1 MTKNELFDITKR
13 RKVDPHNTH
22 KMSVR
27 CPAPTDTPFFDAM
40 EAALKLHPTCRKAIR
55 VNWPSSILK
64 RVVCHLLPDMYRYRP
79 TYDQNIWILWQ
90 FAVRSGRYPWAVQDH
105 EAIFTDRYRDGKK
118 REAMTPMQY
127 MVTVRQRTYEE
138 ALEVCYIRCRCSA
151 RLNDKYL
158 AEALRLRGVCRSAP
172 PSRRFDDS
180 DPKSLETREVVRAR
194 NKRTKALDLL
204 VKTVQQLSERNR
216 ERYNAL

>member
-1 MTKNELFDITKR
+1 MAAL
-13 RKVDPHNTH
+13 
-22 KMSVR
+22 

-40 EAALKLHPTCRKAIR
+40 YSALKLHPTCREAIR

-64 RVVCHLLPDMYRYRP
+64 RVVRHLLPDMYRYRP

-90 FAVRSGRYPWAVQDH
+90 FAVRSGWYPWAVQDH

-127 MVTVRQRTYEE
+127 MYTVRQRTYKE
-138 ALEVCYIRCRCSA
+138 ALEVCYIRCRCSP

-158 AEALRLRGVCRSAP
+158 AEALRLRKVYHELCRGAP
-172 PSRRFDDS
+172 PSRRFDEAEL
-180 DPKSLETREVVRAR
+180 PETPERIRAR
-194 NKRTKALDLL
+194 KERNKVLDLL

-216 ERYNAL
+216 ERYNAVY

>member
-1 MTKNELFDITKR
+1 
-13 RKVDPHNTH
+13 
-22 KMSVR
+22 MSVR

-40 EAALKLHPTCRKAIR
+40 EAALKLHPKCREAIR

-64 RVVCHLLPDMYRYRP
+64 RVVRHLLPDMYRYRP

-127 MVTVRQRTYEE
+127 MGTVRQRTYKE
-138 ALEVCYIRCRCSA
+138 ALEVCYIRCRCST

-158 AEALRLRGVCRSAP
+158 AEALRLRKVYRELCRSAP

>member
-1 MTKNELFDITKR
+1 MAAL
-13 RKVDPHNTH
+13 
-22 KMSVR
+22 

-40 EAALKLHPTCRKAIR
+40 HSALKLHPTCRKAIR

-64 RVVCHLLPDMYRYRP
+64 RVVRHLLPDMYRYRP
-79 TYDQNIWILWQ
+79 TYDQNIWVLWQ

-105 EAIFTDRYRDGKK
+105 EAIFTDRYRDGKR

-127 MVTVRQRTYEE
+127 MGTVRQRTYEE
-138 ALEVCYIRCRCSA
+138 AWEICYIRARCSV

-158 AEALRLRGVCRSAP
+158 AEALRLRKVYHELCRRAP

-180 DPKSLETREVVRAR
+180 DPKPLETPEVVRAR
-194 NKRTKALDLL
+194 KERTKALDIL
-204 VKTVQQLSERNR
+204 VKTVQQLSDRNR
-216 ERYNAL
+216 ERYNKVY

>member
-1 MTKNELFDITKR
+1 MAAL
-13 RKVDPHNTH
+13 
-22 KMSVR
+22 

-40 EAALKLHPTCRKAIR
+40 HSALKLHPECRKAIR

-64 RVVCHLLPDMYRYRP
+64 RVVRHLLPDMYRYRP
-79 TYDQNIWILWQ
+79 TYGQNIWILWQ
-90 FAVRSGRYPWAVQDH
+90 FAVRSGRYAWAVQDH

-127 MVTVRQRTYEE
+127 MVTVRQLTYEE
-138 ALEVCYIRCRCSA
+138 AWEICHIRCRCSE

-158 AEALRLRGVCRSAP
+158 AEALRLREVYHTLCRSAP

-180 DPKSLETREVVRAR
+180 DPKPHETPCARKER
-194 NKRTKALDLL
+194 NKALNLL
-204 VKTVQQLSERNR
+204 VKTVQQLSDRNR
-216 ERYNAL
+216 KRYNATY

>member
-1 MTKNELFDITKR
+1 MAAL
-13 RKVDPHNTH
+13 
-22 KMSVR
+22 
-27 CPAPTDTPFFDAM
+27 CPAPTDTPFFAAM
-40 EAALKLHPTCRKAIR
+40 HSALGLHPKCRKAIR

-64 RVVCHLLPDMYRYRP
+64 RVVRHLLPDMYRYRP

-127 MVTVRQRTYEE
+127 MGTVRQRTYEE
-138 ALEVCYIRCRCSA
+138 AWEICYIRCRCSA

-158 AEALRLRGVCRSAP
+158 AEALRLRGVYRNAP
-172 PSRRFDDS
+172 PSRRFDEAEL
-180 DPKSLETREVVRAR
+180 PETPEVVRAR
-194 NKRTKALDLL
+194 KERTKVLDLL
-204 VKTVQQLSERNR
+204 VKTVQQLSDRNR
-216 ERYNAL
+216 ERYNAVH

>member
-1 MTKNELFDITKR
+1 
-13 RKVDPHNTH
+13 
-22 KMSVR
+22 MSVR

-40 EAALKLHPTCRKAIR
+40 EAALKLHPKCREAIR

-64 RVVCHLLPDMYRYRP
+64 RVVRHLLPDMYRYRP
-79 TYDQNIWILWQ
+79 TYGQNIWILWQ

-138 ALEVCYIRCRCSA
+138 AWEVCHIRCRCST

-158 AEALRLRGVCRSAP
+158 AEALRLRKIYHELCRRAP

-180 DPKSLETREVVRAR
+180 DPKPHETPESIRAR
-194 NKRTKALDLL
+194 QERNKALGLL
-204 VKTVQQLSERNR
+204 VKTVQQLSDRNR